1 MAKQPARA
9 AFGWVDPL
17 GTFLAVVDTGIART
31 GGLGAPAASLSPSP
45 GDHQLMLIR
54 CRVFSFKSSREKS
67 PLISGRDKITFFY

>member
-31 GGLGAPAASLSPSP
+31 GGLGALAASLSPSP
-45 GDHQLMLIR
+45 RDRQLMGIR
-54 CRVFSFKSSREKS
+54 CRIFCFQRAQEANTLS
-67 PLISGRDKITFFY
+67 

>member
-31 GGLGAPAASLSPSP
+31 GGLGAPAASLFHFVSGPST
-45 GDHQLMLIR
+45 DVIR
-54 CRVFSFKSSREKS
+54 RR
-67 PLISGRDKITFFY
+67 I